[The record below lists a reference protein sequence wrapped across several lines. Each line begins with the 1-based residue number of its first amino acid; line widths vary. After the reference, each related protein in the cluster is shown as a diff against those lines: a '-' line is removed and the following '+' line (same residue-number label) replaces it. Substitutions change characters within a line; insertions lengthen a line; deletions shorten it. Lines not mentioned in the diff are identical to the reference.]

1 MYIKSTA
8 ALIRFS
14 TPTKGLIYMLLLA
27 SITSW
32 WHRFKWNVHHHY
44 RYNFKIKICSLIL
57 LSLMLTHVVEMTKL
71 ERLYKS
77 KGKT

>member
-27 SITSW
+27 SITYR

-44 RYNFKIKICSLIL
+44 RYKLTLKKIY
-57 LSLMLTHVVEMTKL
+57 VA
-71 ERLYKS
+71 
-77 KGKT
+77 